1 MPLDDFLRH
10 SATISRLP
18 VRQTAAGGADRTD
31 PAPIADGVP
40 CLVRARSAVLAA
52 LAGRRDDARAETID
66 ARIYFAGDPLAAS
79 GGLSTGH
86 QITVDGAA
94 YAVRG
99 VVDVNSMGRLLQV
112 DAERIR
118 G

>member
-1 MPLDDFLRH
+1 MPLEDHLRQ
-10 SATISRLP
+10 SATIRRLP
-18 VRQTAAGGADRTD
+18 VRQTGAGGADRTD
-31 PAPIADGVP
+31 PQPLADGVP

-66 ARIYFAGDPLAAS
+66 ARIYFGTDPLAAS
-79 GGLSTGH
+79 GGLSTRH
-86 QITVDGAA
+86 QVEVDGAV

-118 G
+118 